1 MPGGTGPT
9 DPVKIKK
16 LDSQNLMI
24 RWADGHESRYVGPV
38 LRGLCPCA
46 SCQDE
51 DTGQRLIL
59 PMHIPDTLEFQKV
72 EIVGQYALQFEWSD
86 GHRTGIYSFERLRQ
100 LCPCADCTKASR
112 PAGSETSDPAA
123 N

>member
-1 MPGGTGPT
+1 MSNAAGPT

-16 LDSQNLMI
+16 LDSRNLMI
-24 RWADGHESRYVGPV
+24 QWADGHESRYVGPV

-59 PMHIPDTLEFQKV
+59 PIHIPDTLEFKTV
-72 EIVGQYALQFEWSD
+72 ELVGLYALQFGWSD
-86 GHRTGIYSFERLRQ
+86 GHGTGIYSFERLRQ
-100 LCPCADCTKASR
+100 LCPCEDCTKAS
-112 PAGSETSDPAA
+112 PGATGSAA
-123 N
+123 DD